1 MKKSLLFIYAL
12 IVSQVSF
19 SQVVGN
25 CNAPYNTPESLVEI
39 LVGEGVQ
46 YSNVSFSGFDC
57 SAGYF
62 NGTSNL
68 DFQTGLVMATN
79 GLDAITPGGF
89 GGFGGGGDDS
99 DLEDQLEM
107 VGASNNSLNNLII
120 LEFDFIPNSDA
131 VTFNYIFASN
141 EYPGYTCS
149 QFNDIFGFFLSGPGI
164 TGPFTNNAENI
175 ALVPDP
181 TDPTQYTTTPVIIN
195 TVNSGV
201 SSYADS
207 SPCDDID
214 PNWADYSVF
223 FTDNSNAET
232 VSYPGFVSLHATANV
247 TACLTYHMKLAI
259 ADVADGSLN
268 SAVFLQE
275 NSFNSLPDI
284 EYVVESNTTNIFNP
298 NSQFVDNIYEGCGDA
313 SITFER
319 PPGIGGDLL
328 INYNLFGSSTINVDY
343 TLSNTC

>member
-1 MKKSLLFIYAL
+1 MKKHILFIAAL
-12 IVSQVSF
+12 TFFQSSF

-39 LVGEGVQ
+39 LVGEGVE
-46 YSNVSFSGFDC
+46 YSNVSFSGFEC

-68 DFQTGLVMATN
+68 DFQTGLVMATD
-79 GLDAITPGGF
+79 GLDAITPGNF
-89 GGFGGGGDDS
+89 GFGGGGAGSDS
-99 DLEDQLEM
+99 DLEEQLEM
-107 VGASNNSLNNLII
+107 VDALNTNLNNLII

-131 VTFNYIFASN
+131 VTFNYIFASQ
-141 EYPGYTCS
+141 EYPSFTCS
-149 QFNDIFGFFLSGPGI
+149 QYNDIFGFFLSGPGI

-201 SSYADS
+201 PSGGNSG
-207 SPCDDID
+207 PCDDID

-232 VSYPGFVSLHATANV
+232 VSYPGFVTLHATANV

-259 ADVADGSLN
+259 ADVADGGVN

-284 EYVVESNTTNIFNP
+284 EYIVESNTANIFNP
-298 NSQFVDNIYEGCGDA
+298 NSPFVDNIYEGCGDA

-328 INYNLFGSSTINVDY
+328 INYNVLDH
-343 TLSNTC
+343 LLLM